1 MSEPR
6 WIKCSNGPYTCVDE
20 DDYEVLSKY
29 CWTVSP
35 QGYVARTKFLG
46 KKGKKQ
52 YSEKVLMHRFILGLK
67 KGNKT
72 YVDHINRDKLDNRR
86 SNLRICDQAKNMC
99 NSERHSKTGYKGVVI
114 NNPHLEK
121 PTYTCRVTL
130 YGKTK
135 RICGFKTAE
144 EAALAY
150 NKLALELHGEFARL
164 NEVPQC

>member
-46 KKGKKQ
+46 KNGKKQ
-52 YSEKVLMHRFILGLK
+52 YSEKVLMHRFILGLE

-72 YVDHINRDKLDNRR
+72 CVDHANRDKLDNRK
-86 SNLRICDQAKNMC
+86 SNLRMC
-99 NSERHSKTGYKGVVI
+99 NVSQNLSNSKRKSQTGYTGVTITNKGRACQAYRASVWI
-114 NNPHLEK
+114 NGIQHM
-121 PTYTCRVTL
+121 RH
-130 YGKTK
+130 
-135 RICGFKTAE
+135 GFKTAE

-150 NKLALELHGEFARL
+150 NEMAIEYYGEFALL